1 MSENYDYLPAEAL
14 RKPKTEKELA
24 ECMKSQLWRLNN
36 IYTVV
41 NEQGEK
47 VLFRMKKAQY
57 ILYKFRHLLDII
69 LKSRQHGI
77 TTFCCLLILDTCL
90 FVDNTKAGIIAHKMT
105 AALEIFREKI
115 KTPYDNLPP
124 TLKAMNP
131 AVKDDARQ
139 LVLKNGSS
147 IIVDTSLRSGT
158 YQIVHITEY
167 GKMCADSPIKAKETQ
182 TGTLETVHEGS
193 HITIEGT
200 AEGRQGDFYDKCT
213 AAIKLRGR
221 PLGNL
226 DYKFHFFPWFD
237 EPRNRTD
244 PKFVTIP
251 ADIAEYLQKLETGFD
266 IELDDWQKAWYALKK
281 KSLGFDMF
289 KEHPSTPDEA
299 FKALVTGSY
308 YGTEIAIA
316 REQNRIQQ
324 LAYEKSLPVYTF
336 WDIGHKHTAVIFA
349 QFVQTQQRIIDYYED
364 NEGLGMQA
372 YADMLIAK
380 KYRYGEHFAPWDV
393 GKGKVNSRSMQT
405 GKDLLDVAK
414 ECGIIFRVTDCYDI
428 ETQIKTA
435 IDGFK
440 SVFIDS
446 VKCERLITCLE
457 MYRAEWDENTE
468 SYNKKPLHDQYSHGA
483 SAFQNLMCNYKW
495 DKIGNKYMGDMR
507 TPDYDYFNENKTKVL
522 REYDL
527 LA

>member
-1 MSENYDYLPAEAL
+1 MNEYDYLPTEAL
-14 RKPKTEKELA
+14 ISPKNEKELA

-41 NEQGEK
+41 NEHGVKER
-47 VLFRMKKAQY
+47 FRMKKIQ
-57 ILYKFRHLLDII
+57 YKFYKLRSLLNII

-90 FVDNTKAGIIAHKMT
+90 FVGNTKAGIVAHKMT
-105 AALEIFREKI
+105 AAIEIFREKI
-115 KTPYDNLPP
+115 KAPYDNLPP
-124 TLKAMNP
+124 TIKRANP
-131 AVKDDARQ
+131 AIKDDARQ
-139 LVLKNGSS
+139 LVLNNGSS
-147 IIVDTSLRSGT
+147 IVVDTSLRSGT

-167 GKMCADSPIKAKETQ
+167 GKMCADSPSRAKETQ

-193 HITIEGT
+193 RITIEGT
-200 AEGRQGDFYDKCT
+200 AEGRVGDFYDKCV
-213 AAIKLRGR
+213 AAMKLRGK

-226 DYKFHFFPWFD
+226 DYKFSFFAWF
-237 EPRNRTD
+237 EEHRNRTD
-244 PKFVTIP
+244 PQFVTIP
-251 ADIAEYLQKLETGFD
+251 EDVKEYLAKLETGFD
-266 IELDDWQKAWYALKK
+266 IELDDWQKAWYAVKSQ
-281 KSLGFDMF
+281 SLGFDIY

-308 YGTEIAIA
+308 FGVEIAIA

-324 LAYEKSLPVYTF
+324 LAYERSLPVYTF
-336 WDIGHKHTAVIFA
+336 WDIGHKHTSIIFT

-364 NEGLGMQA
+364 NDGLGMQA

-414 ECGIIFRVTDCYDI
+414 ECGINFRVTDCYDVQ
-428 ETQIKTA
+428 TQIKTA

-440 SVFIDS
+440 SVHIDS
-446 VKCERLITCLE
+446 VKCDRLITCLE
-457 MYRAEWDENTE
+457 MYRAEWDENIE
-468 SYNKKPLHDQYSHGA
+468 DYSKKPLHDQYSHGA
-483 SAFQNLMCNYKW
+483 SAFCYLMCNYKW
-495 DKIGNKYMGDMR
+495 DKVGGKYMGDMR
-507 TPDYDYFNENKTKVL
+507 TPDYDYKNENKTKVL
-522 REYDL
+522 TDYDL
-527 LA
+527 LG